1 MDGGMDNRED
11 REYFLQFFS
20 FPFLIKAY
28 LIKYWDFENSSL
40 SFETE

>member
-11 REYFLQFFS
+11 CEFFLRFF
-20 FPFLIKAY
+20 FLFLVKAY

-40 SFETE
+40 TFETE